1 MVRKR
6 TAIFSLL
13 APVIFLATALPL
25 GAAELPVALVNVTS
39 PAAPFS
45 DARLDVKTV
54 AEADCQISVLYKS
67 GPSRA
72 KGLVPRQADSVG
84 RVAWVWRVGSNTTPG
99 QWPIIVMCR
108 KGQDEGQLRTS
119 FEVR

>member
-1 MVRKR
+1 MV
-6 TAIFSLL
+6 IFSLL
-13 APVIFLATALPL
+13 APVIVLATALPL
-25 GAAELPVALVNVTS
+25 GAADLSVALVNVTS

-45 DARLDVKTV
+45 DARLDVRTV

-72 KGLVPRQADSVG
+72 KGLVPRQADSAG
-84 RVAWVWRVGSNTTPG
+84 LVAWVWRVGSNTTPG
-99 QWPIIVMCR
+99 RWPIIVICQ
-108 KGQDEGQLRTS
+108 KGQDEGRLRTS